1 MPEHLLTVI
10 VSKKSQCDFFVVARI
25 CSVSF
30 DIQEEKTFHLR
41 RNPDY
46 CFFNET
52 WDINYHVLQSGGD
65 EGSTK
70 LANFSSLSILLIFKS
85 V

>member
-41 RNPDY
+41 RNL
-46 CFFNET
+46 T
-52 WDINYHVLQSGGD
+52 IVLLMKPGILIIMFYKVEGVGG
-65 EGSTK
+65 
-70 LANFSSLSILLIFKS
+70 ALSLLIS
-85 V
+85 AP